1 MKQIT
6 EFVETPKEKTISEV
20 FVSVLGQRRDYDF
33 HGDYFQRDLDG
44 YGSLTNKVD
53 LDAMSRINLLR
64 LAHNRTMLAILG
76 TRYPNHYNAVI
87 DHWDKTGHD
96 YFHRDMCSTAQDFA
110 EIFKK
115 YNLPE

>member
-64 LAHNRTMLAILG
+64 LAHNRTMLQMMLNEHEPELWIF
-76 TRYPNHYNAVI
+76 
-87 DHWDKTGHD
+87 GHH
-96 YFHRDMCSTAQDFA
+96 HRSVDQYVNNCRFKCLA
-110 EIFKK
+110 ELETFEI
-115 YNLPE
+115 EI